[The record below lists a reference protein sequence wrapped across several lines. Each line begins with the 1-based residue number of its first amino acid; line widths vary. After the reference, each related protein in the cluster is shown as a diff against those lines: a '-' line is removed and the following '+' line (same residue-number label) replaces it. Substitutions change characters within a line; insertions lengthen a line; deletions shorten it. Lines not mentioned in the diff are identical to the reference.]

1 MRVDEGNGNALT
13 HGYDSTAKFLL
24 QVARWKHDYDYGAP
38 AGGNQLVD
46 TCPVRVKD
54 VPKVSSR
61 PMDDDAVQLVLS
73 RIEAEVPGH
82 VIYRLRLP
90 PSQACVRYHL
100 RYCTG

>member
-61 PMDDDAVQLVLS
+61 PMDDDAVQVALAKVRAYVQRECRDGELVQ
-73 RIEAEVPGH
+73 
-82 VIYRLRLP
+82 LRK
-90 PSQACVRYHL
+90 QRRAQRE
-100 RYCTG
+100 